1 VAKSVGA
8 NVEAYPRNRIKDGAG
23 RWMTELSNW
32 GTWGR
37 DDQAGAG
44 NPIAAAKRKS
54 AARPTLT
61 RARLDP
67 PATCRPLPAPR
78 PGR

>member
-1 VAKSVGA
+1 MARSAGA
-8 NVEAYPRNRIKDGAG
+8 AVEAYPRNRIKDGAG
-23 RWMTELSNW
+23 RRMTQLSNCHM
-32 GTWGR
+32 GR

-67 PATCRPLPAPR
+67 PATRRAFPASR
-78 PGR
+78 ADR